1 MLDRPDPTRP
11 GPAPYIEKS
20 ARKAN
25 RISGSGGGEKQVVQR
40 NATKPR
46 RTGIFAT
53 TISHRELIIS
63 MAAAAAASSRALPFH
78 RLTHQKPLPPHRQFI
93 SSRSGSG
100 SAATISCRI
109 HGVNNGGGVSDDSVS
124 TNSFYREFSV
134 IANLLKQ
141 IEPLDTSVISKG
153 VSDSVKDSMK
163 RMVSSMLGLLPS
175 DQLSV
180 VVRVSKRPL
189 VRLLASSLIT
199 GYTLWNAEYRVML
212 MRSFESSSMKVS
224 KRFNSGDCG
233 DAGKDQCED
242 KEKVCDQS
250 VEMEYFSEELERL
263 NLQSGL
269 ADLSPDAMN
278 YIQELESE
286 LSTAKKDLHTQKQE
300 TMQIGHAAES
310 NNDILKYLRSLDS
323 DGNHFNLH
331 ICILLTFSCDMFRQL
346 NELSKPS
353 SSEVKRILQQL
364 VHCASTKIF
373 KKDLTSGLM
382 GDSLVQENYKN
393 DSVNF
398 CETRDHLAKLLF
410 WCMLLGHHLR
420 GFENRL
426 YLRYAVG
433 FV

>member
-1 MLDRPDPTRP
+1 MPDPTRP
-11 GPAPYIEKS
+11 DPTQLLTLENPQENITEFVTA
-20 ARKAN
+20 
-25 RISGSGGGEKQVVQR
+25 VVVR
-40 NATKPR
+40 NKWCTVNI
-46 RTGIFAT
+46 RTGISAT

-63 MAAAAAASSRALPFH
+63 MAAAAAAASSRALPFH
-78 RLTHQKPLPPHRQFI
+78 RLTHHKPLPPHRQFI
-93 SSRSGSG
+93 SNRSRSRSR
-100 SAATISCRI
+100 SAATISCCL

-124 TNSFYREFSV
+124 TNSYREFSV
-134 IANLLKQ
+134 IANMLKQ

-153 VSDSVKDSMK
+153 VSDSVKDSMT

-212 MRSFESSSMKVS
+212 MR
-224 KRFNSGDCG
+224 RFSSGDCG
-233 DAGKDQCED
+233 YAGKDQCED
-242 KEKVCDQS
+242 KEKVCDHS
-250 VEMEYFSEELERL
+250 VEMECFSEELERL
-263 NLQSGL
+263 NIQSGL
-269 ADLSPDAMN
+269 ADLCPDAMN

-300 TMQIGHAAES
+300 SMQIGHAAES
-310 NNDILKYLRSLDS
+310 NNDILKYLQSLDS
-323 DGNHFNLH
+323 D
-331 ICILLTFSCDMFRQL
+331 ML

-373 KKDLTSGLM
+373 KKDFTSGLM
-382 GDSLVQENYKN
+382 GDSVVQENYKN
-393 DSVNF
+393 DNYNF

-426 YLRYAVG
+426 YLRYAAG
-433 FV
+433 FI

>member
-1 MLDRPDPTRP
+1 MT
-11 GPAPYIEKS
+11 S
-20 ARKAN
+20 
-25 RISGSGGGEKQVVQR
+25 
-40 NATKPR
+40 
-46 RTGIFAT
+46 
-53 TISHRELIIS
+53 
-63 MAAAAAASSRALPFH
+63 AASSRALPFH
-78 RLTHQKPLPPHRQFI
+78 HLTHHKPLPHHRPFI
-93 SSRSGSG
+93 STSTTRSG

-109 HGVNNGGGVSDDSVS
+109 YGVNSGGGVSDDSVS

-134 IANLLKQ
+134 IANMLKQ

-153 VSDSVKDSMK
+153 VSDSVKDSMN

-180 VVRVSKRPL
+180 IVRVSKRPL

-212 MRSFESSSMKVS
+212 MRSFESSPLNKP
-224 KRFNSGDCG
+224 KRFNSGDYN
-233 DAGKDQCED
+233 DAAKDQCED
-242 KEKVCDQS
+242 KEKVCQHS

-269 ADLSPDAMN
+269 ADLFPDAMN
-278 YIQELESE
+278 YIRELESE
-286 LSTAKKDLHTQKQE
+286 ISTAMKDLHTQKQE
-300 TMQIGHAAES
+300 TMQIGCAREG

-323 DGNHFNLH
+323 H
-331 ICILLTFSCDMFRQL
+331 ML
-346 NELSKPS
+346 NELSRPS

-382 GDSLVQENYKN
+382 GDSVVQEKYKN
-393 DSVNF
+393 DNVNF

-426 YLRYAVG
+426 YLRYAAG